1 MEPWRKNSEGYSCLC
16 GKEEVHLQGILDQ
29 SGHVEKGRDQRDE
42 KSRRRPSDSSPPGR
56 MELGNSGMNSCTHSY
71 SALRENSLSRTSSM
85 ELGNAPKKQT
95 TWWLVLLSAFT
106 PRLP

>member
-42 KSRRRPSDSSPPGR
+42 KSRQRPSDSSPPGR
-56 MELGNSGMNSCTHSY
+56 MELGNSGMNSCTQSY
-71 SALRENSLSRTSSM
+71 SALRENSPHHNR
-85 ELGNAPKKQT
+85 
-95 TWWLVLLSAFT
+95 
-106 PRLP
+106 PRAEPLQWS